1 MHKLMDYVCDEL
13 EELERKVEKGGKLT
27 MAETEYAG
35 ELLDA
40 KKDMLKIDEMEDM
53 GGSSFASRSNRGGS
67 YEGRSYGSYMG
78 GSYADGR
85 GRGSQANR
93 DRMGR
98 YSSERGYS
106 QDSDLMEE
114 IEMLPE
120 HKKNEIRR
128 MIKNM

>member
-1 MHKLMDYVCDEL
+1 MYNKLMDYFCDEL
-13 EELERKVEKGGKLT
+13 EELDRKVEKVGKLT

-40 KKDMLKIDEMEDM
+40 KKDMLETDEME
-53 GGSSFASRSNRGGS
+53 GGSSYASRSNRGGS
-67 YEGRSYGSYMG
+67 YENRSYGSYMG

-85 GRGSQANR
+85 GRGAQANR
-93 DRMGR
+93 DRMGQ

-106 QDSDLMEE
+106 QDGDLIEE

-128 MIKNM
+128 MIKQM